1 MSNKCHIGP
10 TEKVTMGM
18 AMDSTL
24 HWMYSRPNRVVK
36 RMSSESWQSHVL
48 EYMPHFDD
56 REKLLDFCHGAVPTS
71 QDALAAI
78 FGPLMC

>member
-1 MSNKCHIGP
+1 MSHWTDRKSNNGYGYGQYTALDVLQAKKSC
-10 TEKVTMGM
+10 EKDEQRKLAKPCLG
-18 AMDSTL
+18 
-24 HWMYSRPNRVVK
+24 
-36 RMSSESWQSHVL
+36 VL